1 MPTSA
6 LDTAFPRTGSTDLDV
21 NSGPNI
27 AITPNSAPTED
38 IQDKLFDYQR
48 SRPHLER
55 MVRDWTFE
63 VAETEQRRKERK
75 VDVNVESLRQKG
87 DLDEDETLIPIRVID
102 SNITKEQ
109 PPFINY
115 LKNSRRIAI
124 FRSLSD
130 PQQDC
135 DLLEQDFTRVA
146 TYTNWETPIFKCLDG
161 AQAHGWDAV
170 EVVLDT
176 NKPGNFAIEHIG
188 HDKLFFPMSTVDFQA
203 APRVSRAY
211 DVTLTQLQEW
221 ITKYG
226 FDSAQ
231 VGTIKAGL
239 KDTTKETET
248 IRIHKLYFK
257 KGDCVYTAWYCLL
270 HGCSDW
276 LKKPIQF
283 YCGIDTPSQMGGW
296 QPKEMDM
303 IPIFLLPYRVT
314 EEQKIVE
321 TKGRGFLDCY
331 KQEAQ
336 TAVWSAFINALTR
349 ASVTCA
355 SVAQEDGSGSS
366 LKEYENAKL
375 TSGRIFNKPL
385 SFWAHPYPDPIVLR
399 TLEFAESQNS
409 AENNQVDFAVMN
421 RQDSRKTAKEIGA
434 AQQQQS
440 LLNSVQLTLFST
452 FVRQVYSFAWLIV
465 QSQALQNKIRF
476 MQVQKQQPMMNPL
489 APGIPMQDPQ
499 TGQPMMQ
506 SIWTNDT
513 SIISQMFDI
522 RAAGDTDVIAKDE
535 IIQKMRTDFQLM
547 MQTPL
552 KDQFLLDYVKLSYPE
567 RADKYAQILGQTG
580 QMQMMQSLIARLST
594 MLQGVLK
601 DAPQV
606 VQQLPQQQQSDLM
619 QTIQEAAQ
627 LSNQPSTAQ
636 PQ

>member
-1 MPTSA
+1 MPASDIDTS
-6 LDTAFPRTGSTDLDV
+6 FVQSTPNGVDV
-21 NSGPNI
+21 NSGPNV
-27 AITPNSAPTED
+27 AITPNAAPQED
-38 IQDKLFDYQR
+38 IQDKLFDYTR
-48 SRPHLER
+48 SRPMLER
-55 MVRDWTFE
+55 MVRDWTYE
-63 VAETEQRRKERK
+63 VAQTEQRRKERK

-87 DLDEDETLIPIRVID
+87 ELDEDETMIPIRVID
-102 SNITKEQ
+102 SNIAKEQ

-124 FRSLSD
+124 FRSLTD

-135 DLLEQDFTRVA
+135 DLVEQDFTRVA

-161 AQAHGWDAV
+161 AQAHGWDAIEIV
-170 EVVLDT
+170 YDT

-203 APRVSRAY
+203 SPRVSRAY
-211 DVTLTQLQEW
+211 DVTLTQLQDW
-221 ITKYG
+221 IEKYK
-226 FDSAQ
+226 FEADQ
-231 VGTIKAGL
+231 VNTIKSSM
-239 KDTTKETET
+239 KDTTKEAET
-248 IRIHKLYFK
+248 VRIHKLYFK
-257 KGDCVYTAWYCLL
+257 KGNCVYTAWYCLL

-283 YCGIDTPSQMGGW
+283 YCGIDEPIQMGGW

-314 EEQKIVE
+314 EESRIAE

-366 LKEYENAKL
+366 LKEYENTKL
-375 TSGRIFNKPL
+375 TGGRIFNKPL
-385 SFWAHPYPDPIVLR
+385 NFFAHPYPDPIVLR

-452 FVRQVYSFAWLIV
+452 FIRQIYSFAWLIV

-476 MQVQKQQPMMNPL
+476 MQIEQQQPRMNPLNPQIPMIDPQTQQPMM
-489 APGIPMQDPQ
+489 D
-499 TGQPMMQ
+499 T
-506 SIWTNDT
+506 IWINDIKT
-513 SIISQMFDI
+513 ISQMFDI

-580 QMQMMQSLIARLST
+580 QMEQQQSLIARLST
-594 MLQGVLK
+594 LLQGIMK
-601 DAPQV
+601 DAPDV
-606 VQQLPQQQQSDLM
+606 VQTLPQQQQSDLM

-627 LSNQPSTAQ
+627 LSKQ
-636 PQ
+636 PQTADLQ